1 MSETNTVPQIGQVV
15 RIVHGREAGQLAIV
29 IRKIDSRFVLLAD
42 GDKRR
47 FDSPKRKALRHV
59 ELLPYISPEVRI
71 SLLEA
76 GRVTNGKLRF
86 AISTY
91 VNHTVKRFEEGR

>member
-47 FDSPKRKALRHV
+47 FDSPSA
-59 ELLPYISPEVRI
+59 
-71 SLLEA
+71 
-76 GRVTNGKLRF
+76 KLC
-86 AISTY
+86 AM
-91 VNHTVKRFEEGR
+91 